1 MGEPPPKSAGDSEEK
16 ILELGAISGDV
27 HPIWVYFCGH
37 PPLYGALFARLQ
49 GSRGAQLRKLS
60 SQELLRFSSEEAKK
74 ATRQWLLPV
83 QAPTAK
89 VAASSRI
96 WNRMSSASIYL
107 HMYPKWIES
116 PHFLVESVLLESSR
130 RYYRPLHS
138 NWKQ

>member
-1 MGEPPPKSAGDSEEK
+1 MGE
-16 ILELGAISGDV
+16 V

-37 PPLYGALFARLQ
+37 PAGGHPPLYGALFARFQ

-89 VAASSRI
+89 VAASSRT
-96 WNRMSSASIYL
+96 
-107 HMYPKWIES
+107 
-116 PHFLVESVLLESSR
+116 
-130 RYYRPLHS
+130 
-138 NWKQ
+138 